1 MKSNLIITST
11 EGMTNRDWLSFR
23 TRGLGAS
30 DVPAVLGFSEY
41 ESPMSKFDEKTTL
54 SPKPKFENLAMF
66 LGKQAEDKNAE
77 MWEYWDGSVEGM
89 IKNFY
94 SGNKVR
100 RCRRLNAYVQNP
112 KYKWLFVSLDRVIN
126 KHTWKGVEFGEG
138 TLELKNLSSYEAD
151 KWEGGIPLKHLLQ
164 VQTQMAVCEFDYG
177 ELAVKLDDRNYTVYQ
192 FEKNREICEQIIDQT
207 HDFWQRVE
215 KAREI
220 QTQIF
225 VAKKDFNLRKVEDLE
240 AQLQQLE
247 PEPDGS
253 DAVSDFLSAKYKKA
267 ISGERQ
273 GTSEEL
279 EWAIK
284 HAKKK
289 AELKLVEQEVKEQE
303 NRLKNAMKEAEILNF
318 GKEGKIQWANSTN
331 GNRVFR
337 NKIIKKLK

>member
-1 MKSNLIITST
+1 MKSHLILTST

-41 ESPMSKFDEKTTL
+41 ESPMSKFDEKTSL
-54 SPKPKFENLAMF
+54 NPKQKFQHFAMF
-66 LGKQAEDKNAE
+66 MGKRAEDINAE
-77 MWEYWDGSVEGM
+77 LWEYWDGSIEGM
-89 IKNFY
+89 MANYDK
-94 SGNKVR
+94 GTKVR
-100 RCRRLNAYVQNP
+100 RCRRINSYVQNP

-240 AQLQQLE
+240 AQLQELE
-247 PEPDGS
+247 PEPTGD
-253 DAVSDFLSAKYKKA
+253 DCVSDFLSEKYKKA
-267 ISGERQ
+267 LPISRE
-273 GTSEEL
+273 GTPEEL
-279 EWAIK
+279 EWAKEHIK
-284 HAKKK
+284 TKDALKKIEFRK
-289 AELKLVEQEVKEQE
+289 NELE
-303 NRLKNAMKEAEILNF
+303 NRLKVSMKNVEVLSF
-318 GKEGKIQWANSTN
+318 GKEGKVSWSNTVN
-331 GNRVFR
+331 GTRIFR
-337 NKIIKKLK
+337 NGIK

>member
-1 MKSNLIITST
+1 MNKNLIITPTT
-11 EGMTNRDWLSFR
+11 EMTNQAWLSFR

-94 SGNKVR
+94 SENKVR

-192 FEKNREICEQIIDQT
+192 FEKNREICEQIINQN

-240 AQLQQLE
+240 AQLQELE
-247 PEPDGS
+247 PEPTGD
-253 DAVSDFLSAKYKKA
+253 DCISDFLSEKYKKA
-267 ISGERQ
+267 LPISRE
-273 GTSEEL
+273 GTPEQLELAKKHSKAKEEL
-279 EWAIK
+279 
-284 HAKKK
+284 KK
-289 AELKLVEQEVKEQE
+289 AEFRKNELENKLKSS
-303 NRLKNAMKEAEILNF
+303 MKEVEVLTF
-318 GKEGKIQWANSTN
+318 GNLGKVSWSNSKKGRIFKN
-331 GNRVFR
+331 G
-337 NKIIKKLK
+337 LK

>member
-1 MKSNLIITST
+1 MKSHLILTST

-54 SPKPKFENLAMF
+54 SPKPKFENLSMF

-100 RCRRLNAYVQNP
+100 RCRRLNAYVQNT

-240 AQLQQLE
+240 AQLQELE
-247 PEPDGS
+247 PEPTGD
-253 DAVSDFLSAKYKKA
+253 DCISDFLSEKYKKA
-267 ISGERQ
+267 LPISRE
-273 GTSEEL
+273 GTPEQL
-279 EWAIK
+279 EWAKEHIK
-284 HAKKK
+284 AKDALKQIEFRK
-289 AELKLVEQEVKEQE
+289 NELE
-303 NRLKNAMKEAEILNF
+303 NRLKLSMKETEVLTF
-318 GKEGKIQWANSTN
+318 GKDGKVSWTNTTN

-337 NKIIKKLK
+337 NQVK

>member
-1 MKSNLIITST
+1 MKSHLILTST

-94 SGNKVR
+94 SGHTVR
-100 RCRRLNAYVQNP
+100 RCRRINSYVQNP

-240 AQLQQLE
+240 AQLQELE
-247 PEPDGS
+247 PEPTGD
-253 DAVSDFLSAKYKKA
+253 DCVSDFLSEKYKKGV
-267 ISGERQ
+267 SGLRK
-273 GTSEEL
+273 GTPEEL
-279 EWAIK
+279 EWAKI
-284 HAKKK
+284 HSQKKEEMK
-289 AELKLVEQEVKEQE
+289 ALEKNVREVE
-303 NRLKNAMKEAEILNF
+303 NFLKNSMKEFEVLDF
-318 GKEGKIQWANSTN
+318 GKDGKVHWTN
-331 GNRVFR
+331 TKTGRMFR
-337 NKIIKKLK
+337 NLIKK